1 MYYILLYIM
10 YVIYFC
16 FINFLSPIIIHMAAM
31 SGFTLKKKPGFRE
44 ASNCAKAQG

>member
-10 YVIYFC
+10 YVIYF
-16 FINFLSPIIIHMAAM
+16 FINFLSSIIIHMAAM